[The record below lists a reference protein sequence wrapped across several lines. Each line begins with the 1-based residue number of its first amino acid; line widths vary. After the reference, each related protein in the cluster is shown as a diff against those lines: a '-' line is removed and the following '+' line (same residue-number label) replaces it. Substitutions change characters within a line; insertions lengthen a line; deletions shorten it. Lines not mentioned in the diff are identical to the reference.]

1 MVEREHPTHGRV
13 SRTGVFV
20 LLGIAVAS
28 FLGGFILRKREDG
41 NAQRLEVLLGA
52 VFGLAW
58 LAMGIWVLWRF
69 SRARCAVCRRS
80 LKRRSAD
87 RTHSFYA
94 CASCK
99 ILWRSRFVAFIPY
112 YRS

>member
-1 MVEREHPTHGRV
+1 MVEREHPTHRMV
-13 SRTGVFV
+13 SRAGIFV
-20 LLGIAVAS
+20 LLGIAGAS
-28 FLGGFILRKREDG
+28 LLGGFILRKRED
-41 NAQRLEVLLGA
+41 AHTQLLEVLLGT

-58 LAMGIWVLWRF
+58 LAMGVWVLWRF

-80 LKRRSAD
+80 LKRRSTDGA
-87 RTHSFYA
+87 HSFYA

-112 YRS
+112 